1 MRRLIF
7 CFDGTWNK
15 LSNPEPTNVVLVAES
30 IAPVDDESRDQIVY
44 YDEGVGTS
52 EFEKIRG
59 GLTGVG

>member
-15 LSNPEPTNVVLVAES
+15 LSNPEPTNVVLLAES
-30 IAPVDDESRDQIVY
+30 VAPRDDQKNDQIVY

-52 EFEKIRG
+52 KYDKIRG
-59 GLTGVG
+59 GISGVG